1 MWLDLQFDD
10 AQRLEILLTLLQ
22 TGLVVMLLAK
32 MEFDW
37 LDASA
42 IFVLWLAQFLR
53 PNLRE
58 GGAGAYGVWMAILV
72 IGFVVK
78 GRPLL
83 APEYFLGTIR
93 QKPGKRESGSGKT
106 PPAAAPF

>member
-22 TGLVVMLLAK
+22 TGLGVMLLAK

-58 GGAGAYGVWMAILV
+58 GVAGAYGIWMGILG

-78 GRPLL
+78 RRPLL
-83 APEYFLGTIR
+83 APKYFWETIR
-93 QKPGKRESGSGKT
+93 RWRRNAGGGSG
-106 PPAAAPF
+106 